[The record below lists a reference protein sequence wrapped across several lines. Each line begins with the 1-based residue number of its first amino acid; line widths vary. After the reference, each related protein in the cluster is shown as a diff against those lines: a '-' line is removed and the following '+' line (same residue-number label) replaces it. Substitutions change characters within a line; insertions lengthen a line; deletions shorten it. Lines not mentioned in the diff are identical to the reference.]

1 MKQLRLPR
9 WSAAGLGFV
18 GTAVILVSLVAVLA
32 INGGMGS
39 FGGRT
44 YRAAFTEAGGIA
56 SGDSVIVSGVHAG
69 KVDEVELM
77 DTWVQVT
84 FTIDND
90 SVELGDLTSAQ
101 IKAQNPLGRKAL
113 QVVPDGDEQLG
124 ANELIPLD
132 RTTPPYDVAAALEDL
147 TKNVS
152 DIDTPRVAEYL
163 DVLSQTFDDTTDEMR
178 PFLDGMKR
186 ISATV
191 GSRDQAV
198 EDLLAST
205 ASVSGILASRDT
217 QIQQLIGDGST
228 LISTLNEQRQALDQL
243 FNNTS
248 ALSVQLKGTV
258 TDNQEQLRP
267 ALDQLDGAL
276 ALLQR
281 NRESVAG
288 TLTGGAGVL
297 RALGEV
303 LSAFPGFNL
312 YIPNLAPTNLIPGL
326 PELMTG
332 GK

>member
-1 MKQLRLPR
+1 M
-9 WSAAGLGFV
+9 
-18 GTAVILVSLVAVLA
+18 SLVAILA
-32 INGGMGS
+32 LNGGMGS

-44 YRAAFTEAGGIA
+44 YRAAFAEAGAIA

-69 KVDEVELM
+69 KVDAVELM

-90 SVELGDLTSAQ
+90 SVQLGDLTTAE

-113 QVVPDGDEQLG
+113 QVVPAGDEQLG
-124 ANELIPLD
+124 DNELIPLD

-163 DVLSQTFDDTTDEMR
+163 DVLSQTFDDTNDEMR

-198 EDLLAST
+198 EDLLSST

-243 FNNTS
+243 FSNTS